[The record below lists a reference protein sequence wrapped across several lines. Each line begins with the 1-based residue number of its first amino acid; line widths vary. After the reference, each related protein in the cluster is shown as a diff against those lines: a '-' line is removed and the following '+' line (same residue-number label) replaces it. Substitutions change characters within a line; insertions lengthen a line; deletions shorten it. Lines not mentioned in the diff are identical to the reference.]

1 MNKAVR
7 GRIFHFLE
15 KDGTSN
21 KSCLVISSDSR
32 KTDKIVSILMLG
44 TRDSSDAN
52 EVMNGFY
59 VHCGLITYCDRKR
72 LGDPITDI
80 DGNTLYTIEDGIN
93 RALGLKDKI
102 DYEAMYNDLLD
113 RVTKKAQGGVDNAH
127 E

>member
-44 TRDSSDAN
+44 TRDSSDAI
-52 EVMNGFY
+52 EVMDGFY

-80 DGNTLYTIEDGIN
+80 DGNTLYTIEEGIN
-93 RALGLKDKI
+93 HALGLNKV
-102 DYEAMYNDLLD
+102 DYETMYNDLLD
-113 RVTKKAQGGVDNAH
+113 RVTKNAQEGTDNVH